1 MNWYKKAQTQPT
13 LIIMRGLPG
22 SGKSTTAQEMA
33 GETGIVLS
41 TDDYFMVEGEY
52 QFDPEKLGV
61 AHKWNQERAKQQMAL
76 GKNPVII
83 DNTNVQPWEARPYV
97 QMADEM
103 GYDIQIVEPSSPW
116 WTEKFKEGMSPEE
129 MEDLTDVLD
138 QRNTHGVPRDIIRNK
153 IENWQHNI
161 TDQDIRD
168 SKAPW
173 EK

>member
-1 MNWYKKAQTQPT
+1 
-13 LIIMRGLPG
+13 
-22 SGKSTTAQEMA
+22 
-33 GETGIVLS
+33 
-41 TDDYFMVEGEY
+41 
-52 QFDPEKLGV
+52 
-61 AHKWNQERAKQQMAL
+61 
-76 GKNPVII
+76 
-83 DNTNVQPWEARPYV
+83 
-97 QMADEM
+97 
-103 GYDIQIVEPSSPW
+103 
-116 WTEKFKEGMSPEE
+116 